1 MLLTQE
7 LAQSLKNLPL
17 KIALCLLT
25 IPAEGTEMAQGVT
38 KL

>member
-7 LAQSLKNLPL
+7 VSQSLKNLL
-17 KIALCLLT
+17 KIVLCLLT
-25 IPAEGTEMAQGVT
+25 VPAEGTEMAQGVT